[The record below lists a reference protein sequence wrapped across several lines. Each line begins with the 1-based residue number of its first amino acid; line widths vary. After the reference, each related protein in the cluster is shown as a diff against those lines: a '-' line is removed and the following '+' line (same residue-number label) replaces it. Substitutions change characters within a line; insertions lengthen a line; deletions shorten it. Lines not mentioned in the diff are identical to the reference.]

1 MAKLEIR
8 CPSCSARGKIE
19 ISEDAIQN
27 VSRGVLAVNI
37 AVGMICE
44 HSFIAYVDRNMQIR
58 DYFMADFEIQLPTS
72 SSATEVEEKIA
83 PETDSIDFD
92 LIRINIP
99 ALLIAHVIRATFF
112 GKRIII
118 ISDLDFLYNHILNFF
133 KYIMQNSFEID
144 ITIIS
149 NDDYKTNKKSYKDFI
164 ILEGRNIIQDKDK
177 VIDPKK
183 LEIEKTVSEKFLSE
197 YDLMTGLILIR
208 NEIYKAYE
216 YSKTIVDL
224 IKNNK
229 EEVTTS
235 KILVNEIA
243 KVHEENIKIPYL
255 KFLVEI
261 VKHYFKVM
269 VPSIDGVT
277 DLLGFL

>member
-19 ISEDAIQN
+19 ISEDAIKN
-27 VSRGVLAVNI
+27 VSKGVLAVNI
-37 AVGMICE
+37 AVGIICE

-58 DYFMADFEIQLPTS
+58 DYFMADFQIQLPANP
-72 SSATEVEEKIA
+72 SAIVVEDRIV
-83 PETDSIDFD
+83 PETESIDFD

-112 GKRIII
+112 GKKIIL
-118 ISDLDFLYNHILNFF
+118 ISDLGFLYNHIMNFF

-149 NDDYKTNKKSYKDFI
+149 SDDYKTNKKSYKEFL

-183 LEIEKTVSEKFLSE
+183 LEVEKTVAEKFLSE
-197 YDLMTGLILIR
+197 YDLMTGLILLR
-208 NEIYKAYE
+208 NEIHKAYE
-216 YSKTIVDL
+216 YSKTITEL

-229 EEVTTS
+229 DKVVSS
-235 KILVNEIA
+235 KILIDELV
-243 KVHEENIKIPYL
+243 KVHDENIKLPYL
-255 KFLVEI
+255 KFLVQI
-261 VKHYFKVM
+261 VKNYFKFD
-269 VPSIDGVT
+269 VPPIDGVS

>member
-19 ISEDAIQN
+19 ISEDAIKN
-27 VSRGVLAVNI
+27 VTRGVLAVNI

-58 DYFMADFEIQLPTS
+58 DYFMADFQIQIPTTS
-72 SSATEVEEKIA
+72 SETVAEDKIV
-83 PETDSIDFD
+83 PETESIDFD

-99 ALLIAHVIRATFF
+99 AILIAQVIRATFY
-112 GKRIII
+112 GKKIIV
-118 ISDLDFLYNHILNFF
+118 ISDLEFLYNHILNFF
-133 KYIMQNSFEID
+133 RYIMQDSFEID

-149 NDDYKTNKKSYKDFI
+149 SEDYKTNKKSYKDFL
-164 ILEGRNIIQDKDK
+164 ILKDRNIIQDKDK
-177 VIDPKK
+177 IIDPKK

-208 NEIYKAYE
+208 NEIHKAYK
-216 YSKTIVDL
+216 YSKTIAEL

-229 EEVTTS
+229 EKVVTS

-243 KVHEENIKIPYL
+243 RVHEENIKIPYL
-255 KFLVEI
+255 KFLIEI
-261 VKHYFKVM
+261 VKYYFNVE